1 MLCVHPIIVVTTVSI
16 ISISRGMKETNNRS
30 KTDQNEND
38 TTQFDRT
45 NGVICHNA
53 EHQTKTTAI
62 QVNYTF
68 QYCLHCGILKSS
80 CYATVAANN
89 AGALTCV
96 VACAVVLKIK
106 KHIILTIIIC
116 VVKKWKNTLQN
127 KNTKTIIVSYHNS
140 NRACVVCVLGDG
152 GVWW

>member
-1 MLCVHPIIVVTTVSI
+1 
-16 ISISRGMKETNNRS
+16 MKETNNRS

-68 QYCLHCGILKSS
+68 QYCLHCGILKSK
-80 CYATVAANN
+80 TMM
-89 AGALTCV
+89 T
-96 VACAVVLKIK
+96 K
-106 KHIILTIIIC
+106 KMHSLMPFSTRLRLIRSF
-116 VVKKWKNTLQN
+116 
-127 KNTKTIIVSYHNS
+127 IVYH
-140 NRACVVCVLGDG
+140 
-152 GVWW
+152 